1 MASPMRVAE
10 SVANTEQYTD
20 YGVNPYTDTRADR
33 LSTFAIDVDT
43 ASYAI
48 SRRKL
53 VEGQL
58 PDQAAVR
65 AEEFVNAFDY
75 HYEAPTS
82 GPFAVHMTGAPSPY
96 VKDHHLLRI
105 GLQTKRPGVR
115 SKRAHLVYLVDTSGS
130 MHSADK
136 LGLAKESLRM
146 LTEQLQP
153 GDTVALCTYAGD
165 TRIVLEPTGDR
176 AKILAAIDELSAG
189 GSTAM
194 ASGID
199 NAYALAG
206 RTFEKG
212 AINRVIVLS
221 DGDANVGPTSHE
233 EILRRIAQYKER
245 GITLST
251 VGFGAGNYKDTMM
264 EQLADKGDGNYTYID
279 SKQAAHKAF
288 VQNLG
293 AMLDVVARDVKVQV
307 EFDPQVVR
315 TYRLI
320 GYENRDVA
328 DKDFRNDK
336 VDGGEVG
343 AGHSVTALYD
353 VVLASDAQRKSPATV
368 RIRYQS
374 PIVSGGA
381 VQVAVDSVG
390 AKTVDTT
397 NKPAAGAKSVDGASE
412 LAFVM
417 PASALLNSFVDTP
430 RNFQRAVAVAGFAE
444 TLRRSP
450 YAGGMDITLG
460 IAKRANDDSEEDRE
474 LLVLMEKAIALG
486 AARASLT
493 IAR

>member
-1 MASPMRVAE
+1 MTAVRSARAARPALLSEFLGSMNLAITLLVVVAVASVIGTVLKQNE
-10 SVANTEQYTD
+10 
-20 YGVNPYTDTRADR
+20 PYTNYVIK
-33 LSTFAIDVDT
+33 F
-43 ASYAI
+43 
-48 SRRKL
+48 
-53 VEGQL
+53 
-58 PDQAAVR
+58 
-65 AEEFVNAFDY
+65 
-75 HYEAPTS
+75 
-82 GPFAVHMTGAPSPY
+82 GPFWFEVF
-96 VKDHHLLRI
+96 R
-105 GLQTKRPGVR
+105 
-115 SKRAHLVYLVDTSGS
+115 
-130 MHSADK
+130 K
-136 LGLAKESLRM
+136 LGLYDVYGAPWFLAILGFLVLSTGVCLWRHVPGMLAEINHFRLTVQAKSLRAFHSHAEWT
-146 LTEQLQP
+146 LAADP
-153 GDTVALCTYAGD
+153 ATVAAQAAGA
-165 TRIVLEPTGDR
+165 LR
-176 AKILAAIDELSAG
+176 AQGYRVRSSTHEDGHTVLAALRGSLNRFGYLFTHLAIVVICVG
-189 GSTAM
+189 G
-194 ASGID
+194 
-199 NAYALAG
+199 L
-206 RTFEKG
+206 
-212 AINRVIVLS
+212 L
-221 DGDANVGPTSHE
+221 
-233 EILRRIAQYKER
+233 
-245 GITLST
+245 
-251 VGFGAGNYKDTMM
+251 
-264 EQLADKGDGNYTYID
+264 DGNLPLKWKEWRGEVKLETR
-279 SKQAAHKAF
+279 
-288 VQNLG
+288 
-293 AMLDVVARDVKVQV
+293 DVVARDVKVQV